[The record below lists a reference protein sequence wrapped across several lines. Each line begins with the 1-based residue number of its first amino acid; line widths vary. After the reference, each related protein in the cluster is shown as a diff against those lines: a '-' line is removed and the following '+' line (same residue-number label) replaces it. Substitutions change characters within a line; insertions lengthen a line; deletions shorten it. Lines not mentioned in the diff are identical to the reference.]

1 MARRAK
7 VETDSTLPKT
17 RKRRKPMTAEQKAA
31 AAERLALAREK
42 RAKEN
47 PPKYT
52 SIHPSVVAKPEDD
65 PMSMKNIQR
74 WIKTQ
79 KEFLSIAKSDVRR
92 NVKGAIARAAS
103 HEGYIRN
110 LQRYLRDGVYCD
122 MFYGEHQQHKV
133 RNVCLVMAYN
143 PDGTPKRNIG
153 TYYPDL
159 GCEWTREMA
168 DER

>member
-17 RKRRKPMTAEQKAA
+17 RKRRKPMTPEQKAA
-31 AAERLALAREK
+31 AAERLAKAREK
-42 RAKEN
+42 RVKEN
-47 PPKYT
+47 PPKYS
-52 SIHPSVVAKPEDD
+52 SIHPSVVAKPDDD
-65 PMSMKNIQR
+65 PMSMKNVQR

-79 KEFLSIAKSDVRR
+79 KELLTVAKGDVRR
-92 NVKGAIARAAS
+92 NVKGAIAQVAS
-103 HEGYIRN
+103 IEGYIRN
-110 LQRYLRDGVYCD
+110 LHRYLRDGDYCD

-133 RNVCLVMAYN
+133 KTMCVVMAYN
-143 PDGTPKRNIG
+143 PDGTPKRNVG

-168 DER
+168 DE